1 MICLNKFFENAQ
13 DFGFQVFLAVIIAI
27 VGYIFVK
34 LIISFLKKILSK
46 TKIEKT
52 AITFIVS
59 VSRVIL
65 YIFVIIAILSTLGV
79 NVNSIIA
86 AVSAAAITAGLAL
99 QDTLSNLASGI
110 IILISKPFV
119 AGDVIEF
126 ESLKGS
132 VVSIKIFTTTINTYD
147 NRTVTIPNSHLTK
160 NNLINCTKEGVRRLD
175 LKYTV
180 SYDDDIQKVK
190 DVIVGVINENNLI
203 LSDPKPTVYVGE
215 HLDSGI
221 QILVMVWIEPNN
233 YYPVY
238 YYMQENVKTA
248 FDRNGITIPYPHMIV
263 LKNDK

>member
-1 MICLNKFFENAQ
+1 MEKFIENVQ
-13 DFGFQVFLAVIIAI
+13 NFGFQILVSIIIAV
-27 VGYIFVK
+27 VGFIFVK
-34 LIISFLKKILSK
+34 LLISFLKKLLGK
-46 TKIEKT
+46 TKIEQT
-52 AITFIVS
+52 AITFIIS
-59 VSRVIL
+59 VSRAIL
-65 YIFVIIAILSTLGV
+65 YIFVIIIILSTLGV

-119 AGDVIEF
+119 AGDIIEF
-126 ESLKGS
+126 EGLKGS
-132 VVSIKIFTTTINTYD
+132 IVSIKIFTTTINTYD

-160 NNLINCTKEGVRRLD
+160 ENLINCTKEEVRRLD

-190 DVIVGVINENNLI
+190 DVIMDVISKNEKI
-203 LSDPKPTVYVGE
+203 LAEPQPNVYVGE
-215 HLDSGI
+215 HLESGL
-221 QILVMVWIEPNN
+221 QILVMLWIGPND

-238 YYMQENVKTA
+238 YYMQENVKIA
-248 FDRNGITIPYPHMIV
+248 FDNNGITIPYPHMIV

>member
-1 MICLNKFFENAQ
+1 MEKFIDNVQ
-13 DFGFQVFLAVIIAI
+13 DFGIQILIAI
-27 VGYIFVK
+27 IVAVVGYVFVK
-34 LIISFLKKILSK
+34 ITINFLKKILAK
-46 TKIEKT
+46 TKIEQT

-59 VSRVIL
+59 LSRAIL
-65 YIFVIIAILSTLGV
+65 YIFIIIIILSTLGV

-99 QDTLSNLASGI
+99 QDTLSNLASGV

-119 AGDVIEF
+119 AGDIIEF
-126 ESLKGS
+126 EGLKGS
-132 VVSIKIFTTTINTYD
+132 IVSIKIFTTTINTYD

-160 NNLINCTKEGVRRLD
+160 ENLINCTKEEVRRLD

-180 SYDDDIQKVK
+180 SYEDDIQKVK
-190 DVIVGVINENNLI
+190 EVIMGVINNNDMV
-203 LSDPKPTVYVGE
+203 LSDPQPNVYVGE

-221 QILVMVWIEPNN
+221 QILVMLWIEPNN

-238 YYMQENVKTA
+238 YYMQENVKIA
-248 FDRNGITIPYPHMIV
+248 FDNNGITIPYPHMLV